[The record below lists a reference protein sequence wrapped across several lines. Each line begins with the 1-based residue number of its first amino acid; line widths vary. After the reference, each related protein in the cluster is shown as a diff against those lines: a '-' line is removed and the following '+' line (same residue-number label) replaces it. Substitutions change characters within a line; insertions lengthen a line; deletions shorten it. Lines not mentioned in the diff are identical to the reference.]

1 MHTLPYNQHFL
12 PILAL
17 ATAATVAAAVI
28 EQHPNSLGVRLEAS
42 EYTVENI
49 TIVSLRQLEAVEVAQ
64 TGVVGGLGPAQMFSE
79 ALPKHW
85 ETTT

>member
-17 ATAATVAAAVI
+17 ATAATVAAVI

-42 EYTVENI
+42 ECTVENI

>member
-1 MHTLPYNQHFL
+1 MHTLTYTQCFL
-12 PILAL
+12 PVLAL
-17 ATAATVAAAVI
+17 ATAATVAAVI

-42 EYTVENI
+42 ECAIENI
-49 TIVSLRQLEAVEVAQ
+49 TIALSLRQLEAVEVAQ